1 MSACSASGKKVESE
15 TRGRIDQLDQ
25 EFRIAGLREM
35 EMRHEEIGRHR
46 GAHGVGIVGH
56 EVDVAGSKATQSIAR
71 RVPRVQADCDPPVR
85 AIRAVSR

>member
-1 MSACSASGKKVESE
+1 
-15 TRGRIDQLDQ
+15 
-25 EFRIAGLREM
+25 
-35 EMRHEEIGRHR
+35 MRHEEIGRHR